1 MWIALT
7 TAVLFS
13 RDIGCFGV
21 LTHPLDDGV
30 RTIFRRL
37 GFEDL
42 PGDPARCMI
51 VRMIDL
57 ERNGF

>member
-1 MWIALT
+1 
-7 TAVLFS
+7 
-13 RDIGCFGV
+13 V
-21 LTHPLDDGV
+21 LTHPIDDGV
-30 RTIFRRL
+30 REFYRRF

-42 PGDPARCMI
+42 PGDPQHSMPQHSMF